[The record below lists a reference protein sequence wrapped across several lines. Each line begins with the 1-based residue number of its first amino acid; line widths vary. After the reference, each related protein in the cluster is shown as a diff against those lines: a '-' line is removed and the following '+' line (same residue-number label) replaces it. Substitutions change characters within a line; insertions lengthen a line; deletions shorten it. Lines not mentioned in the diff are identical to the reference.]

1 MDNRCIGVFDSGL
14 GGLTCVKEIMKIL
27 PEENIVYFGDTGRVP
42 YGTRSAEILVKYT
55 ISDIRFLKE
64 FDPKLIVIACGT
76 ASTTALDIVKGKFD
90 VNIMGVVAPSAHTAA
105 ASTKNGKIGVIGTSR
120 SINSGKYE
128 QAIKAVNGDIEVY
141 SKACPMFVPLVENG
155 YLDSKVTYMIA
166 EEYLEPLIKAGVDT
180 VILGCTHYPLI
191 KKVIGD
197 IVGEGVTL
205 VDSGKEVARH
215 IRSSIEAGEVEAAAR
230 HNGNRFFISDKVE
243 SFQAAA
249 EMFLDTKI
257 NEPIE
262 KIDIEKYML

>member
-42 YGTRSAEILVKYT
+42 YGTRSADILVKYT
-55 ISDIRFLKE
+55 MSDIRFLKQ

-76 ASTTALDIVKGKFD
+76 ASTTALDIVKDKFD
-90 VNIMGVVAPSAHTAA
+90 VNIMGVVAPSAQAAA
-105 ASTKNGKIGVIGTSR
+105 ASTKNGKIGVIGTNR

-128 QAIKAVNGDIEVY
+128 QTIKAIGGDIEVY
-141 SKACPMFVPLVENG
+141 SKACPLFVPLVENG

-166 EEYLEPLIKAGVDT
+166 EEYLEPLIRAGVDT
-180 VILGCTHYPLI
+180 IILGCTHYPLI

-197 IVGEGVTL
+197 IVGEDVIL
-205 VDSGKEVARH
+205 IDSGKEVARH
-215 IRSSIEAGEVEAAAR
+215 IRSSIEAGEVEAAGEHSAGR
-230 HNGNRFFISDKVE
+230 YYISDKVE
-243 SFQAAA
+243 SFTEMA

-257 NEPIE
+257 SGHIE
-262 KIDIEKYML
+262 KIDIEKYMS